1 MRAEKGFT
9 LFILNED
16 VNDTVKIIKWLED
29 PAALIDGVKH
39 KIKNKNMDILGH
51 ILVASIVQP
60 VISLVVKNISGR
72 GVRKAGK
79 AYMNE
84 SFSSALSFKHY
95 QDY

>member
-1 MRAEKGFT
+1 
-9 LFILNED
+9 
-16 VNDTVKIIKWLED
+16 
-29 PAALIDGVKH
+29 
-39 KIKNKNMDILGH
+39 MDILGH